1 MNVVEASIAD
11 LRAALETGE
20 TTSVALVETY
30 LDRIARYDSSGPC
43 LNAVPV
49 LNPDALADARASDA
63 RRAAGQVRG
72 PLDGIP
78 YTAKDSYKAPIAWA
92 M

>member
-11 LRAALETGE
+11 LRTALETGE

-63 RRAAGQVRG
+63 RSSRG
-72 PLDGIP
+72 SNARPFFSCFHPGP
-78 YTAKDSYKAPIAWA
+78 SEVFGTFTFC
-92 M
+92 